1 MAPIYEDGG
10 MERLKEEMQGKVKGI
25 RIKSAVM
32 TNFLIGNLGFR
43 RFDMEESSTAGVMRR
58 LIEERR
64 GIANKSI
71 TDNEK

>member
-43 RFDMEESSTAGVMRR
+43 RFDMEESSNADDMKK
-58 LIEERR
+58 LIEEKR
-64 GIANKSI
+64 GAANI
-71 TDNEK
+71 NFTNNQN

>member
-32 TNFLIGNLGFR
+32 TNFLIVNLGFR

-64 GIANKSI
+64 GMANKSI